1 LFHRHDPSSLCTA
14 IDHEELWQPA
24 WGVRTGECRRSCA
37 KFLQELKLCHHATAI
52 IGLQGFFPL
61 KGQAAMG
68 VGALEVPS
76 GERKRLAA
84 L

>member
-1 LFHRHDPSSLCTA
+1 VLPQLR
-14 IDHEELWQPA
+14 E
-24 WGVRTGECRRSCA
+24 VRCS
-37 KFLQELKLCHHATAI
+37 FLQELKSCHYPTAI

-76 GERKRLAA
+76 GERKRLAT